1 MTETQEAPPADPHA
15 QAEPQAAPAATP
27 GPRLVH
33 ASLPNIV
40 ATLVHYS
47 SVPIRHLEQAF
58 HKHLE
63 ANPGSK
69 PVLDVDHFA
78 AVLEWCKANP
88 EGAASVV
95 LPAMYLAN
103 GRFVVQEAAPAE
115 QPAAVPAAP
124 AAPAEPA
131 DGADPKDTSPV

>member
-1 MTETQEAPPADPHA
+1 MTETQEAPPADPQT
-15 QAEPQAAPAATP
+15 QAEPQAAPAAP
-27 GPRLVH
+27 PVPRLVH

-40 ATLVHYS
+40 ATLVHYT
-47 SVPIRHLEQAF
+47 SVPVRHLEQTF
-58 HKHLE
+58 QKHLE

-69 PVLDVDHFA
+69 PVLEVDHFA

-103 GRFVVQEAAPAE
+103 GRFVVQEAAPVE
-115 QPAAVPAAP
+115 PPAAAS
-124 AAPAEPA
+124 
-131 DGADPKDTSPV
+131 GADAEPKDTSPV